1 MRSEEQTTFRAVTVG
16 RRGLE
21 LLRPLVERF
30 CAAGV
35 TQWDSDTLL
44 RVAWHRL
51 ATPLF
56 RVWALVRQGSNEPL
70 GFLVAQVQ
78 AAEAQTELY
87 LLAAYM
93 EPGLPLRAGHE
104 MLDRALR
111 WGSAM
116 GCERSMVRT
125 VRGDSNGLA
134 EPKAWERL
142 GFSYESTLLTGPMT
156 MRPVEELEQA
166 EEVAEDGTE

>member
-1 MRSEEQTTFRAVTVG
+1 MRSEEQATFKAVTVG

-51 ATPLF
+51 GTPLF

-78 AAEAQTELY
+78 AADAQTELY
-87 LLAAYM
+87 LLAA
-93 EPGLPLRAGHE
+93 EPEAPGAADVIDG
-104 MLDRALR
+104 
-111 WGSAM
+111 
-116 GCERSMVRT
+116 
-125 VRGDSNGLA
+125 
-134 EPKAWERL
+134 KAAAP
-142 GFSYESTLLTGPMT
+142 ESPETK
-156 MRPVEELEQA
+156 EEAQSDE
-166 EEVAEDGTE
+166 